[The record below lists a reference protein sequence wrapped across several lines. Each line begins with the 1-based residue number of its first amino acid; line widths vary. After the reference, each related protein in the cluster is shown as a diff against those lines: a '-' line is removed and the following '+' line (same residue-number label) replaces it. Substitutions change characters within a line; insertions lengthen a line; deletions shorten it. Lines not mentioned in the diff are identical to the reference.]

1 VIALVALVALA
12 ADSGA
17 LHLGPALPAKV
28 ERVVTLAP
36 SLTDTVLKLNAGA
49 RLVGV
54 SRYDEFP
61 EVAKLPR
68 VGGFN
73 DVSVE
78 SVIALKPQLL
88 LVQKSP
94 GNRQAVE
101 KIAELGVPVIAL
113 PLTSVEDVLDAIK
126 EIAAALGVDG
136 KPLVEKIDAARA
148 HAREVGRAQ
157 KKKKRVLLV
166 HGFKPLVVAGPD
178 SFSGQLLAD
187 VGAVNLAEKAPSP
200 YPVYS
205 VERAVALQPDVIIDC
220 SDVDDGRAEL
230 QALLKKTTWIQLQS
244 KALLQP
250 GPLLADGIAELQRAI
265 YP

>member
-1 VIALVALVALA
+1 VIAFVALVALA

-17 LHLGPALPAKV
+17 LHLGPPLPAKV

-36 SLTDTVLKLNAGA
+36 SLSDTVLKLGAGA

-78 SVIALKPQLL
+78 SVVALKPQLL

-101 KIAELGVPVIAL
+101 KIAELGVPVLAL

-126 EIAAALGVDG
+126 EIAAALAVDG
-136 KPLVEKIDAARA
+136 KPLAGKIEAARA
-148 HAREVGRAQ
+148 HAREVGAKQ
-157 KKKKRVLLV
+157 KKKARVLLV

-178 SFSGQLLAD
+178 SFSGELLSD
-187 VGAVNLAEKAPSP
+187 VGAQNLAEKAPSP

-205 VERAVALQPDVIIDC
+205 VERAVALQPDVIIDV

-230 QALLKKTTWIQLQS
+230 KALLKRSRWIQLQS
-244 KALLQP
+244 KGLLQP
-250 GPLLADGIAELQRAI
+250 GPLLAEGIAELQKAI